1 MSPARHNKC
10 ISIREAVML
19 HFSPRKGT
27 EIIQDFCLG
36 AKVTLGIQNLSIRGR
51 SEHES
56 SNVLFNSSQFHDIIH
71 CISQPAT
78 NAVGEYRSNTAYA
91 IKRYLQNNH
100 IGKKCSNTNGD
111 SCCHRL
117 LNIEQSKNTTSQTI
131 LKSKFTATR
140 IYGER
145 DDHMTVMRLLDLRSQ
160 KLSIRKDGT
169 DTKVL
174 DCQEDLETMYC
185 QDLITMDIHDFFARV
200 DILIGMGYF
209 YGFVLD
215 EVKEGH
221 LRNQ

>member
-1 MSPARHNKC
+1 
-10 ISIREAVML
+10 
-19 HFSPRKGT
+19 
-27 EIIQDFCLG
+27 
-36 AKVTLGIQNLSIRGR
+36 
-51 SEHES
+51 
-56 SNVLFNSSQFHDIIH
+56 LFNSSQFHDIIH

-78 NAVGEYRSNTAYA
+78 NAVGEYRSNTVCA
-91 IKRYLQNNH
+91 IKRYLQKNH
-100 IGKKCSNTNGD
+100 TGKKCPNTNGD

-145 DDHMTVMRLLDLRSQ
+145 GGHMTVMRLLDLRSQ

-185 QDLITMDIHDFFARV
+185 QDLALSVPKISDSLIPPINKFEHLKNAQLADFQITMDIHDF
-200 DILIGMGYF
+200 LL
-209 YGFVLD
+209 VLTS
-215 EVKEGH
+215 
-221 LRNQ
+221 